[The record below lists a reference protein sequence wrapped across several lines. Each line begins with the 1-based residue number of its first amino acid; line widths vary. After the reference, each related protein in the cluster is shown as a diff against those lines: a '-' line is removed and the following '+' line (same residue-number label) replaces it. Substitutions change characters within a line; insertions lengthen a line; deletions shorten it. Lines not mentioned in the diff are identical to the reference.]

1 MVKKVVVPGIFL
13 AALSSPLFMEE
24 AQAAS
29 ITKYVEVNK
38 GSVLNVRVGPSVNTN
53 IVTTLNTG
61 TKVNVLS
68 ETNGWSKVNVDGKT
82 GYVSSTYLITKQ
94 ENSIKYVSINPS
106 STLNVRESASTK
118 AKVLTKLKQNTKVEV
133 VSESNGWSKIKVN
146 GINGYVASEYIKAD
160 QTEEKKTTDTSN
172 EQKTATKY
180 VNVNTGSSLN
190 LRNSPS
196 NSASIIV
203 KLAKDVGVTVYSES
217 NGWSKVEVYG
227 KQGYVA
233 TQYLADKKST
243 VNSEQSKE
251 TGVKTTTKY
260 VNVAKNSSLNLRKE
274 ANTSSSVLTKL
285 SRGAKVTVLSSA
297 NGWDKVNASGKTG
310 YVSNSY
316 LSDKQITDT
325 TTEASDTES
334 GQSNSDKSP
343 TIITKKVNVQ
353 TGSNLNVRSK
363 ASTSGTIKGKLTA
376 GTVVTVISEKNGW
389 SQIKTN
395 NLEGY
400 VSSEYLTSV
409 TTPEN
414 GTDDQ
419 TDPEEDKQPE
429 ETPTTVEKKVNVQAG
444 SSLNVRSTAS
454 TSGVIKGKLTA
465 GTVVTVISEKN
476 GWSQIKTNN
485 LEGYVSSEYL
495 TSVTTPEN
503 GTDDQTDPEEDK
515 QPEETPTT
523 VEKKVNVQAGSSLN
537 VRSTAS
543 TSGVIKG
550 KLTAGTV
557 VTVLSEKNG
566 WSQIKTNNL
575 EGYVSSE
582 YLTRITTPEN
592 GTDDQTDQE
601 EDKQSEEAPT
611 AVEKIVNVQA
621 GSSLNMRATPSTS
634 GTILSKLAAG
644 TVVTVQS
651 EENGWSKIIVNNL
664 EGYVSTEYLTA
675 KDNGSTNVTINKSY
689 VNYNLTLEDMTN
701 IQLKVNPQT
710 DTKYDTYIREDAI
723 VFKTSDSTKGTVLGS
738 GWRLRGGAGT
748 DYSVVSTLTSGQ
760 VLTVVSKVKGTDGY
774 YWYKVDYSQAW
785 VSASKEDTA
794 YYLNPDN
801 FINSDIQSLQ
811 FLKLSAKANVDD
823 KEVDSKILAG
833 KGILAGKASAF
844 VTAANAY
851 GINEL
856 YLISHALLETGNG
869 TSTLANGVEV
879 NGKMVYNMYGIG
891 AYDGSA
897 ISSGAE
903 YAYNAGWFTPEAAII
918 GGAKFIA
925 QGYINAGQDTLYK
938 MRWNPDAAEKTGTAT
953 HQYASDI
960 GWATKQVN
968 QIYNLYS
975 LISTYTLNYEI
986 PTYQVNAK

>member
-1 MVKKVVVPGIFL
+1 MKKVVVPGIFL

-203 KLAKDVGVTVYSES
+203 KLAKDVAVTVYSES

-495 TSVTTPEN
+495 TS
-503 GTDDQTDPEEDK
+503 
-515 QPEETPTT
+515 
-523 VEKKVNVQAGSSLN
+523 
-537 VRSTAS
+537 
-543 TSGVIKG
+543 
-550 KLTAGTV
+550 
-557 VTVLSEKNG
+557 
-566 WSQIKTNNL
+566 
-575 EGYVSSE
+575 
-582 YLTRITTPEN
+582 ITTPEN